1 MIVSGIN
8 DFFYDIV
15 FGLEINSK
23 TYDFNNNRFV
33 HNSKKNLYLF
43 INILL
48 NIVILLF
55 LLFCLIFI
63 EIPIFRKKKSPQKQ
77 SGRYTKFKENIENNE
92 EKFDINERFTTE
104 PV

>member
-8 DFFYDIV
+8 NYFYDIV

-23 TYDFNNNRFV
+23 TYDFNNNTFV

-48 NIVILLF
+48 NIIILLF

-63 EIPIFRKKKSPQKQ
+63 EIPIIRYKKPPQKI
-77 SGRYTKFKENIENNE
+77 SGRYTKFKEKIEKNE
-92 EKFDINERFTTE
+92 EQFDINERFTTE